1 MIVAGVAVVAILLL
15 EIAGHVETVERLIP
29 ERWMPMINEKLNFAL
44 IAVAILIF
52 IAAYFD
58 HKSEKRKL
66 ARSNLGNAESQA
78 GNAIPAGMP
87 PQPSIVAKPSRLT
100 HKVKCVGVISGEKTA
115 KIGFVNV
122 EIPDQEVGNFRKARL
137 KIRYILAASGEEVA
151 TVFPA
156 RWIDSDEDTVS
167 VEFVPRYA
175 VLAVYIGNRW
185 HGVETVEVFTPQ
197 SEIESHYS
205 RELRPLPSTQLKI
218 EATLIGERN
227 LSLKPF
233 TGVLTLNESGDA
245 SFLQDS
251 IERLAH

>member
-1 MIVAGVAVVAILLL
+1 MRAFFAFVGSVMGSAAFQISVALYPVQLQHGAFLVKWIWIICGTCWTIWLLSHPWMRRHLWNRALLSPSPIALPKVDILPLSAPEKPKCTVQCIGV
-15 EIAGHVETVERLIP
+15 IAG
-29 ERWMPMINEKLNFAL
+29 EK
-44 IAVAILIF
+44 
-52 IAAYFD
+52 
-58 HKSEKRKL
+58 
-66 ARSNLGNAESQA
+66 G
-78 GNAIPAGMP
+78 
-87 PQPSIVAKPSRLT
+87 
-100 HKVKCVGVISGEKTA
+100 A

-122 EIPDQEVGNFRKARL
+122 EIPCQEVANFRKARV
-137 KIRYILAASGEEVA
+137 KVRYLLAASDEEIA

-185 HGVETVEVFTPQ
+185 HGVETVEIFTPQ
-197 SEIESHYS
+197 SEIESYFR
-205 RELRPLPSTQLKI
+205 RELIPLPSGVLRI

-251 IERLAH
+251 IERFAH

>member
-1 MIVAGVAVVAILLL
+1 MRTFFAFVGSLMGSVAFQLSVAIWPNQFQHYAFLVKWVWIGCGLFWLAWLLSHPW
-15 EIAGHVETVERLIP
+15 IRRHVYARAAIFPPSQSPV
-29 ERWMPMINEKLNFAL
+29 MPL
-44 IAVAILIF
+44 
-52 IAAYFD
+52 
-58 HKSEKRKL
+58 
-66 ARSNLGNAESQA
+66 
-78 GNAIPAGMP
+78 PT
-87 PQPSIVAKPSRLT
+87 PQPSTAAKPSRLT
-100 HKVKCVGVISGEKTA
+100 HKVKCVGVIAGEKAA

-156 RWIDSDEDTVS
+156 RWIDSDEDAVS

-175 VLAVYIGNRW
+175 ALAVYIGNRW

-233 TGVLTLNESGDA
+233 TGVLTLNESGNA